1 MEIIIAIVLLAI
13 ITSFAISKFNTITY
27 NSNLSILKSELSL
40 VQNALIEQKSKNI
53 LLSNSD
59 EITNLDDAAI
69 NKKDEKLFTNI
80 INFSIISTD
89 SNERIVGKWVK
100 ISKNSYEYFL
110 LASKTISFSLEDEKI
125 ICKSVEEI
133 CKEIE

>member
-1 MEIIIAIVLLAI
+1 LEIIIAIVLLAI
-13 ITSFAISKFNTITY
+13 ITSFAIPKFNTITY

-89 SNERIVGKWVK
+89 SNERKVGKWVK

>member
-13 ITSFAISKFNTITY
+13 ITSFAIPKFNTITY

-40 VQNALIEQKSKNI
+40 VQNALTQQKNKNI

-59 EITNLDDAAI
+59 KITSLDDAAI

-80 INFSIISTD
+80 VDFSIISTD
-89 SNERIVGKWVK
+89 LNERKTAKWVK
-100 ISKNSYEYFL
+100 ISQKSYEFFL
-110 LASKTISFSLEDEKI
+110 SSSKTISFSLEDEKI
-125 ICKSVEEI
+125 ICKSDEEI

>member
-13 ITSFAISKFNTITY
+13 ITSFAIPKFNTITY

-89 SNERIVGKWVK
+89 SNERKLGKWVK

-125 ICKSVEEI
+125 ICNSVEEI

>member
-13 ITSFAISKFNTITY
+13 ITSFAIPKFNTITY

-89 SNERIVGKWVK
+89 ANERKVGKWVK

>member
-13 ITSFAISKFNTITY
+13 ITSFAIPKFNTITY

-89 SNERIVGKWVK
+89 SNERKLGKWVK

>member
-1 MEIIIAIVLLAI
+1 MP
-13 ITSFAISKFNTITY
+13 KFNIITY

-89 SNERIVGKWVK
+89 SNERKVGKWVK

>member
-13 ITSFAISKFNTITY
+13 ITSFAIPKFNIITY

-80 INFSIISTD
+80 IQ
-89 SNERIVGKWVK
+89 
-100 ISKNSYEYFL
+100 
-110 LASKTISFSLEDEKI
+110 
-125 ICKSVEEI
+125 
-133 CKEIE
+133 

>member
-13 ITSFAISKFNTITY
+13 ITSFAIPKFNIITY

-89 SNERIVGKWVK
+89 SNERKVGKWVK
-100 ISKNSYEYFL
+100 ISQNSYEYFL

>member
-13 ITSFAISKFNTITY
+13 ITSFAIPKFNTITY

-89 SNERIVGKWVK
+89 SNERKVGKWVK
-100 ISKNSYEYFL
+100 ISQNSYEYFL

>member
-13 ITSFAISKFNTITY
+13 ITSFAIPKFNTITY

-89 SNERIVGKWVK
+89 SNERKVGKWVK

-110 LASKTISFSLEDEKI
+110 LASNTISFSLEDEKI

>member
-13 ITSFAISKFNTITY
+13 ITSFAIPKFNTITY

-89 SNERIVGKWVK
+89 SNERKVGKWVK
-100 ISKNSYEYFL
+100 ISNNSYEYFL

>member
-13 ITSFAISKFNTITY
+13 ITSFAIPKFNIITY

-40 VQNALIEQKSKNI
+40 IQNALIEQKSKNI

-89 SNERIVGKWVK
+89 ANERKVGKWVK

>member
-59 EITNLDDAAI
+59 EITNLDDATI

-89 SNERIVGKWVK
+89 SNERKVGKWVK
-100 ISKNSYEYFL
+100 ISQNSYEYFL

>member
-1 MEIIIAIVLLAI
+1 LEIIIAIVLLAI
-13 ITSFAISKFNTITY
+13 ITSFAIPKFNTITY

-89 SNERIVGKWVK
+89 SNERKVGKWVK
-100 ISKNSYEYFL
+100 ISQNSYEYFL

>member
-13 ITSFAISKFNTITY
+13 ITSFAIPKFNTITY

-89 SNERIVGKWVK
+89 SNERKVGKWVK

>member
-89 SNERIVGKWVK
+89 SNERKVGKWVK

>member
-13 ITSFAISKFNTITY
+13 ITSFAIPKFKTITY

-89 SNERIVGKWVK
+89 SNERKVGKWVK

>member
-13 ITSFAISKFNTITY
+13 ITSFAIPKFNIITY

-89 SNERIVGKWVK
+89 SNERKVGKWVK

>member
-13 ITSFAISKFNTITY
+13 ITSFAISKFNIITY

-89 SNERIVGKWVK
+89 SNERKVGKWVK
-100 ISKNSYEYFL
+100 ISQNSYEYFL